1 MIVPEPATVS
11 ANRAMRAWATGV
23 LPTPH
28 LLDATWWFDDFT
40 MDFFHEEMQKCKEQV
55 VVCLGTPTL
64 LVGSDLPRSNRRLIL
79 IDRDKV
85 LTESLER
92 AGYSDIV
99 TADLMRESPPR
110 FSAGM
115 VIADPPWYEAETQ
128 SFLAA
133 AQCVSRKGAEI
144 FISLPP
150 LDTRPGIEAER
161 ERLFGW
167 CRQRGMALVS
177 LTPAAT
183 RYVCPPFERNV
194 LRSMGSESAIP
205 NRVGDLAQLRVD
217 TGNDRIFR
225 SSQEPAPW
233 DEVSFGSTRFRL
245 RVKLAVVPGDIQ
257 LRPMGWPEDIF
268 PSCSRRH
275 PYREL
280 VDVWTSGNRAFR
292 CNDTVGLSL
301 FLRALR
307 TENGVDREGIS
318 IKTRSSFANST
329 AQQVLKILETEEKEY
344 ASIRRHYV

>member
-1 MIVPEPATVS
+1 MIVPEPAISS
-11 ANRAMRAWATGV
+11 ANHAMRGWANGV

-40 MDFFHEEMQKCKEQV
+40 IDFFHEEMQNRKEHV

-64 LVGSDLPRSNRRLIL
+64 LIGRDLARSNRRLIL
-79 IDRDKV
+79 IDRDRTLK
-85 LTESLER
+85 ESLQR

-115 VIADPPWYEAETQ
+115 VIADPPWYEAEIQ

-133 AQCVSRKGAEI
+133 AQCVSREGAEI

-150 LDTRPGIEAER
+150 LDTRPGIETER

-167 CRQRGMALVS
+167 CRQRGIELVR

-194 LRSMGSESAIP
+194 LRSTGSESAIP
-205 NRVGDLAQLRVD
+205 NRVGDLAQFRV
-217 TGNDRIFR
+217 GARNDAVFH
-225 SSQEPAPW
+225 SAQEPALW

-245 RVKLAVVPGDIQ
+245 RVQPAVVPGDIR

-275 PYREL
+275 PDREL

-292 CNDTVGLSL
+292 CNDAVGLSL
-301 FLRALR
+301 FLRGLR
-307 TENGVDREGIS
+307 TETGIHGGGMS
-318 IKTRSSFANST
+318 IKARSSFANST
-329 AQQVLKILETEEKEY
+329 AQQVLKILETEETEY
-344 ASIRRHYV
+344 ASVRRRYV